1 VQPDGD
7 PHLRPHRPRPREA
20 REGGETAGGHLKVSV
35 QRVPDRKGLV
45 EFIRFPVR
53 LYRDCP
59 QYVPPLEYERKL
71 FFDPRK
77 NPFFRHATVRLF
89 LAKSG
94 RGETLG
100 RISAHVDRNYVR
112 FHNEATGQ
120 FGFFDSV
127 DDPDVARALFGAAD
141 GFLREQGMTSVIG
154 PLNFTTNDELGVLV
168 RGFEEPPFIMM
179 NYNHPYYDRLIRE
192 CGYGKAKDLYAYY
205 GEHGGKYPDFI
216 RRMGD
221 RILQAGRVTVR
232 ELDMKRFRQELRTV
246 KSIYNA
252 AWEKNWGFVP
262 MTDEEIDHLAKNL
275 KPLVDPSII
284 MFAYVDGKPAGL
296 FIALPDYNLLLRGM
310 GGKLFPFGFLKLLT
324 GKRKIH
330 RIRVMIL
337 GVVPEFRTMG
347 IETVFLREV
356 YRKSMARGYTGGE
369 FSWVL
374 EDNEAI
380 NRVIR
385 RIQPEP
391 YKVYRIYGK
400 ALGA

>member
-1 VQPDGD
+1 M
-7 PHLRPHRPRPREA
+7 
-20 REGGETAGGHLKVSV
+20 
-35 QRVPDRKGLV
+35 V

-53 LYRDCP
+53 LYRECP

-77 NPFFRHATVRLF
+77 NPFFRHAAVRFF

-112 FHNEATGQ
+112 FHNEATGH

-127 DDPDVARALFGAAD
+127 DDPDVARALFGAAE
-141 GFLREQGMTSVIG
+141 GFLREQGMTSVLG
-154 PLNFTTNDELGVLV
+154 PLNVTTNDELGVLV
-168 RGFEEPPFIMM
+168 RGFDAPPFITT

-192 CGYGKAKDLYAYY
+192 SGYGKAKDLYAYY
-205 GEHGGKYPDFI
+205 GEHGGEYPEFI

-221 RILQAGRVTVR
+221 RILKAGRVTVR

-252 AWEKNWGFVP
+252 AWERNWGFVP
-262 MTDEEIDHLAKNL
+262 MTDEEIDYLAENL
-275 KPLVDPSII
+275 KPLVDPSLI
-284 MFAYVDGKPAGL
+284 MFADVDGKPAGL
-296 FIALPDYNLLLRGM
+296 FIALPDYNLLLRGD

-337 GVVPEFRTMG
+337 GVVPEFRNMG

-356 YRKSMARGYTGGE
+356 YRKSMARGYAAGE
-369 FSWVL
+369 FSWIL

-400 ALGA
+400 TLRA